1 VAEKLSDSSWCVERL
16 RQFNR
21 FYTPIIGVLEKN
33 YLGLGRSLTDVRI
46 IFELY
51 RRRACVARDVAQ
63 ELRVDA
69 GYLSRTLKRFE
80 REGIVTR
87 KRALADHRRALIH
100 LTAKGR
106 DEFKVVDK
114 RARAAMGEIIERLT
128 PAERRSLVR
137 ALDTV
142 QGIVDT
148 SLRRNEDRVHRSV
161 ARSGVVIRG
170 EPVRRTSASQS
181 SLNARPGVR
190 PGRH

>member
-69 GYLSRTLKRFE
+69 GYLSRTLQRFE

-87 KRALADHRRALIH
+87 TRAKTDHRRVLIR

-114 RARAAMGEIIERLT
+114 RARAAMGEIIGWLT

-137 ALDTV
+137 ALDAV
-142 QGIVDT
+142 QRIVDT
-148 SLRRNEDRVHRSV
+148 SLRRNEARVHRSV
-161 ARSGVVIRG
+161 GGSSVLFRW
-170 EPVRRTSASQS
+170 EPVGRTALSQS
-181 SLNARPGVR
+181 SLNTRPGVR